1 MSHTPSGS
9 PHGHA
14 AQKPHSAPAVQPR
27 TQMSHG
33 NRAPQAS
40 PPMPSAPAPQAI
52 TPATHTTFGAM
63 PLQPGTLDA
72 IAAMGYETPTPIQA
86 AAIAPFLAGRDVLAQ
101 ARTGTGKTA
110 SFGIPIVDKLRN
122 GTAPGIIGLVLV
134 PTRELAI
141 QVAEEC
147 RELAKGSKLRLVE
160 IYGGV
165 GYGNQMADLRKGGTI
180 LLVATPGRLLD
191 YLGQRTFSL
200 DQVQILILD
209 EADRMLDMGFI
220 HDMEKIL
227 RMLPPRRQT
236 GFYSATVPQPI
247 MRLADKMLKDPV
259 KVKVE
264 SGPQTTTLTDQRMIR
279 MEKVD
284 KNRALL
290 VLLHQEQP
298 ERGIVFTRTKH
309 LARRLAEQLQKHGWS
324 SVPLQGNMSQGQR
337 ERAMD
342 AFRKGEARLLVATD
356 VAARG
361 IDVPELTHVINYDLP
376 DEPEAYVHRIGRT
389 GRMGRTG
396 KAFTFV
402 QSDEARDWRTIESI
416 AGLQIQRHDLGPL
429 PVEGPNGPDLD
440 KAPVIYKGQPN
451 NGQTRQP
458 HQGGHQARN
467 APDQARGPQGGFGR
481 SGGGRGPRGKAS
493 FSRGRSHGGRSEK
506 GSHGFS
512 RDQYR

>member
-1 MSHTPSGS
+1 MSIPTPSAS
-9 PHGHA
+9 
-14 AQKPHSAPAVQPR
+14 
-27 TQMSHG
+27 
-33 NRAPQAS
+33 QA
-40 PPMPSAPAPQAI
+40 
-52 TPATHTTFGAM
+52 TPAQPTSFATFNAM

-110 SFGIPIVDKLRN
+110 SFGVPIVDRLRS
-122 GTAPGIIGLVLV
+122 GGSPGIVGLVLV

-147 RELAKGSKLRLVE
+147 RDLAKGSRLRVVE

-165 GYGNQMADLRKGGTI
+165 GYGKQTHDLRAGGTI
-180 LLVATPGRLLD
+180 LLVATPGRLID
-191 YLGQRTFSL
+191 YLGQGAFKL
-200 DQVQILILD
+200 DQVQILVLD

-220 HDMEKIL
+220 HDMERII
-227 RMLPPRRQT
+227 RVLPVKRQT
-236 GFYSATVPQPI
+236 GFYSATLPPPI
-247 MRLADKMLKDPV
+247 QKLADKMLKDPV

-264 SGPQTTTLTDQRMIR
+264 SGPTTTTLTEQRFIK
-279 MEKVD
+279 MEKAD
-284 KNRALL
+284 KSRALL

-309 LARRLAEQLQKHGWS
+309 LARRLADQLQARGWS
-324 SVPLQGNMSQGQR
+324 CVPLQGNMSQGQR

-402 QSDEARDWRTIESI
+402 QSDEARDWRTIEQI
-416 AGLQIQRHDLGPL
+416 AGLQIPRHDLGQL
-429 PVEGPNGPDLD
+429 PPEGPAGPDMD
-440 KAPVIYKGQPN
+440 KAPVVYKGNGN
-451 NGQTRQP
+451 NGPGGFRQP

-467 APDQARGPQGGFGR
+467 APDQERGPQGGFGR
-481 SGGGRGPRGKAS
+481 SGGRGPRQQGR
-493 FSRGRSHGGRSEK
+493 FSRGRSSGGQSSQK

-512 RDQYR
+512 RDSYR